1 MAIERPFQCKC
12 GVSGGVD
19 WRWGAK
25 MYSASPAAALPQP
38 LPLHKPRRFL
48 YVYTG
53 VSLDAAGGLILV
65 CK

>member
-38 LPLHKPRRFL
+38 LPLHKPRRCPL
-48 YVYTG
+48 RVYWG
-53 VSLDAAGGLILV
+53 LSRCAGGLILV